1 MLREEVLEK
10 FRELSVE
17 LTLSLSCLSIIRL
30 QKYEES
36 SINNKKQNQKFI
48 SGHANAISPSI
59 DDDNRHVIMIIPNSG
74 HNLKN
79 RKGYHGQKF

>member
-36 SINNKKQNQKFI
+36 STTKNKIKEFI
-48 SGHANAISPSI
+48 LGHANAISPSI

>member
-36 SINNKKQNQKFI
+36 STTKNKIKEFI
-48 SGHANAISPSI
+48 LVHANAISPNI
-59 DDDNRHVIMIIPNSG
+59 DAKSCE
-74 HNLKN
+74 
-79 RKGYHGQKF
+79 

>member
-30 QKYEES
+30 QKYEKS
-36 SINNKKQNQKFI
+36 STTKNKIKEFI
-48 SGHANAISPSI
+48 LGHANAISPSI

>member
-30 QKYEES
+30 QKYEKS
-36 SINNKKQNQKFI
+36 STTKNKIKEFI

>member
-30 QKYEES
+30 QKYEKS
-36 SINNKKQNQKFI
+36 STTKNKIKEFI
-48 SGHANAISPSI
+48 LGHANAISPKI
-59 DDDNRHVIMIIPNSG
+59 DASC
-74 HNLKN
+74 K
-79 RKGYHGQKF
+79 